1 MTINLTSNNNDANN
15 TINLLP
21 LHISSNAISQNDMI
35 GNKNASWKKDNKIF
49 LLNLNLDINT
59 NNKDDANNFFV
70 GSKGNNFYNPFSK
83 FKSWRNTNDK
93 KLYLN
98 NHKFFK
104 TNINYYLSKKIP
116 FPLEELKNKKFL

>member
-21 LHISSNAISQNDMI
+21 LHISSNAISPNDMI

>member
-1 MTINLTSNNNDANN
+1 
-15 TINLLP
+15 
-21 LHISSNAISQNDMI
+21 MI